1 MKKPAGQD
9 ANATP
14 VQPAPAAGDDPFG
27 LAPWL
32 KQVPGFP
39 LHPLMTNPVAAMA
52 ATTAMGLDFA
62 GRMAGL
68 MLGMMQGTAGQPAA
82 AGDPPAAEVATPEAA
97 PPAERTKPA
106 PAVLKVVPKTPED
119 VAPDARA
126 PEARAPEAKAP
137 ERKAAGSKTT
147 SEKEKVAEAKAP
159 VSEARKAKAPKPVA
173 RKAPA
178 GKAGKSMQADDLKLI
193 SGIGPKL
200 EQVLHGMG
208 LRRYGD
214 IAALGAADVAKI
226 EAELGLGGRIA
237 RDGWVE
243 QAKALV
249 KGRG

>member
-97 PPAERTKPA
+97 PPVERTKPA
-106 PAVLKVVPKTPED
+106 PAVLKVVPKTSED
-119 VAPDARA
+119 TA
-126 PEARAPEAKAP
+126 PESKAPEAKAP
-137 ERKAAGSKTT
+137 ERKAAGSRTT
-147 SEKEKVAEAKAP
+147 AEKGKLAGAKAP
-159 VSEARKAKAPKPVA
+159 VTEARKAKAPKPVA
-173 RKAPA
+173 RKAPG
-178 GKAGKSMQADDLKLI
+178 GKAGKSMQADDLKVI

-214 IAALGAADVAKI
+214 IAALGAADVARI

-237 RDGWVE
+237 RDRWVE